1 MFPQQ
6 RFEDTGTAC
15 GVGAHGG
22 RRRYNGDMMRTV
34 ALATIILLLA
44 PGPGAAQSGSKSSK
58 PSKVLADYSA
68 AMEDLAQS
76 ASPAVV
82 QILVQTLAPLGKE
95 ESQRTGF
102 VSEQEATGSGVIVD
116 PDGYIV
122 TNAHVV
128 QNARRIEVK
137 VLRSDER
144 GQEPHAHL
152 MPAKLIGLD
161 RQVDIAVVK
170 IEGQNLPALSFV
182 NSDSLRQGQF
192 VLALGSPLGLQNSLS
207 HGVVSA
213 TSRQLKSDS
222 PMVYIQTDAPI
233 NPGNSGGP
241 LLDVEGRIA
250 GINTMILSESGG
262 NEGIGFA
269 IPANLAKDVYQR
281 LRKDGRVRRG
291 AIGVIPET
299 ITPRLGAALGLDRD
313 SGVILSDVAPD
324 GAADTAGLEPGDV
337 VLSIDGKPMR
347 ETRDLALAVFQ
358 RAPGEE
364 LTLEIQRGKARMSK
378 TVAVLDRKNEPSLLA
393 DLANYDTAL
402 IRQLGILAV
411 PVDENV
417 TAVLPDL
424 RRLSGVA
431 VAAVPAEYAGL
442 NPGLMAG
449 DVIYSLNNRR
459 IASLDDL
466 RDALKDKKSGDPIAL
481 HVERFGQ
488 LIYVTAAL
496 E

>member
-1 MFPQQ
+1 
-6 RFEDTGTAC
+6 
-15 GVGAHGG
+15 
-22 RRRYNGDMMRTV
+22 
-34 ALATIILLLA
+34 
-44 PGPGAAQSGSKSSK
+44 
-58 PSKVLADYSA
+58 
-68 AMEDLAQS
+68 
-76 ASPAVV
+76 
-82 QILVQTLAPLGKE
+82 
-95 ESQRTGF
+95 
-102 VSEQEATGSGVIVD
+102 
-116 PDGYIV
+116 
-122 TNAHVV
+122 
-128 QNARRIEVK
+128 
-137 VLRSDER
+137 
-144 GQEPHAHL
+144 
-152 MPAKLIGLD
+152 
-161 RQVDIAVVK
+161 
-170 IEGQNLPALSFV
+170 
-182 NSDSLRQGQF
+182 
-192 VLALGSPLGLQNSLS
+192 
-207 HGVVSA
+207 
-213 TSRQLKSDS
+213 
-222 PMVYIQTDAPI
+222 
-233 NPGNSGGP
+233 

-313 SGVILSDVAPD
+313 SGVILSDVAPH
-324 GAADTAGLEPGDV
+324 GAAEAAGIEPGDV

-466 RDALKDKKSGDPIAL
+466 RDALTDKKSGDPIAL